1 MESMPRRVVMA
12 IIEGLMGADGCAFGS
27 GKAVVGHG
35 QAWIPPRREC
45 G

>member
-1 MESMPRRVVMA
+1 MESTPRRVVMPIA
-12 IIEGLMGADGCAFGS
+12 GPIEGCDGYEFGV
-27 GKAVVGHG
+27 GMAVLGHG